1 MGVLLIFISI
11 QFFSSMENDRVFKT
25 LLINLNICYLNIK
38 FVTNKTILMKI
49 TNDYILLR
57 SEINNLFRLGLNE
70 FPN

>member
-1 MGVLLIFISI
+1 
-11 QFFSSMENDRVFKT
+11 MENDRVFKT

-57 SEINNLFRLGLNE
+57 SEINNLFRKYKPKE
-70 FPN
+70 RIKHKDKSSV